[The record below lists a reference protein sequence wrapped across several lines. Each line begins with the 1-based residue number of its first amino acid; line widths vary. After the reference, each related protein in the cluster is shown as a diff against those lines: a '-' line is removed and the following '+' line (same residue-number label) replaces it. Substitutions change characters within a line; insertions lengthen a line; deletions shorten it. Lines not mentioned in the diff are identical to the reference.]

1 MRKLLFICVKNSSRS
16 QMCEALVKLAR
27 ARGIEVH
34 SAGIEPGEEVHPHAI
49 KAMKELGYDLSKHRC
64 RHVSDFKKITFDFV
78 AKMDVA
84 DLGDAV
90 KAKWIEHWNVPDP
103 ANGGMREF
111 RKVRDMLA
119 KRVSEVLDGHSPR
132 GKRTS
137 GKAR

>member
-1 MRKLLFICVKNSSRS
+1 
-16 QMCEALVKLAR
+16 MCEALVKLAR
-27 ARGIEVH
+27 RRGIEVH
-34 SAGIEPGEEVHPHAI
+34 SAGIEPGEGVHPHAI
-49 KAMKELGYDLSKHRC
+49 KAMKELGYDLSKHKC

-111 RKVRDMLA
+111 KKVRGMLA
-119 KRVSEVLDGHSPR
+119 ERVDEVLDGHSPR
-132 GKRTS
+132 GKNT
-137 GKAR
+137 